1 MSNCNTYEIKEI
13 NDLIKVGTKLYPFW
27 FRGHSR
33 CFENLRP
40 KVFRKTEKLKAIVSG
55 GSREYE
61 FAYIE
66 EYQRKVPMFTDNI
79 PERRNIEW
87 LFMMQH
93 YGAPTRLL
101 DWTEN
106 ILVAAYFAVQ
116 ENEEDPGEIWV
127 ISPQRL
133 NKHYAGGKCLWL
145 WDSPQVSYLAKEP
158 FWRDS
163 PSELAKKLGLIKYPE
178 TPLAFCP
185 PLNNPRMVAQSSVFT
200 IHPEPDDKESNA
212 ITSLLKNNEKDTEIV
227 RCIIPHKYKGQ
238 ISDDL
243 NKLGIN
249 RTRLFPEQESV
260 AVDMLRHWRPN
271 IDEMK
276 KAPECDGQVNDETP
290 I

>member
-1 MSNCNTYEIKEI
+1 
-13 NDLIKVGTKLYPFW
+13 
-27 FRGHSR
+27 
-33 CFENLRP
+33 
-40 KVFRKTEKLKAIVSG
+40 
-55 GSREYE
+55 
-61 FAYIE
+61 
-66 EYQRKVPMFTDNI
+66 
-79 PERRNIEW
+79 
-87 LFMMQH
+87 MMQH

-158 FWRDS
+158 FWRGS
-163 PSELAKKLGLIKYPE
+163 PRGLAKELGLIKRPK

-185 PLNNPRMVAQSSVFT
+185 PLNNTRMMAQSSVFT
-200 IHPEPDDKESNA
+200 IHPKPDDKENNT
-212 ITSLLKNNEKDTEIV
+212 ITSLLEDNNTKDIEIV
-227 RCIIPHKYKGQ
+227 RYIIPPECKSQ
-238 ISDDL
+238 ISNDL

-260 AVDMLRHWRPN
+260 AVDMLKHWRPN
-271 IDEMK
+271 IKDMK
-276 KAPECDGQVNDETP
+276 KAPECDGRVIN
-290 I
+290 